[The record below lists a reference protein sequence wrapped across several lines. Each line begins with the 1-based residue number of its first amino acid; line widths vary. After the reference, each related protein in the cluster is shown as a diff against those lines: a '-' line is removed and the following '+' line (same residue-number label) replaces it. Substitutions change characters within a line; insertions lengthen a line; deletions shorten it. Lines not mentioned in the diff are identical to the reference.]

1 MPFKMT
7 AALSATLLFT
17 GTPASAQSVP
27 MQSVN
32 GTVFRCPPIDT
43 PSAKQLSDWLET
55 RPLDLEALSAR
66 VKTMMGPG
74 NPAGEAFRAKQAAQ
88 RESDWAFL
96 CRYRADNAA
105 VKASGKR
112 PAVVFMGDSITERWA
127 QGEPAWFA
135 QDDYVGRGI
144 SGQSSSQMVVRFA
157 HDVVALKPRVVHL
170 MAGTNDIGGA
180 TGPLTEDEY
189 LANMGAMLD
198 LARANNIKVVL
209 GGLPPMSR
217 LLPRPEF
224 DVRPWVRRLNARLK
238 LLAAERGALFVDYY
252 TPMALANGDFDP
264 RYANDGVHPTRAGYA
279 IMKPLAHRAIA
290 EALRTARR

>member
-1 MPFKMT
+1 MPIKPSVSI
-7 AALSATLLFT
+7 AAALLFT
-17 GTPASAQSVP
+17 TASAGAQTAP

-32 GTVFRCPPIDT
+32 GTIISCPPVDT
-43 PSAKQLSDWLET
+43 PSAQQLADWLQT

-66 VKTMMGPG
+66 VKSMMGAG

-88 RESDWAFL
+88 RETDWAFL

-105 VKASGKR
+105 LKASGKR

-127 QGEPAWFA
+127 QGDPSWFA
-135 QDDYVGRGI
+135 QGDYIGRGI
-144 SGQSSSQMVVRFA
+144 SGQSSSQMIVRFA
-157 HDVVALKPRVVHL
+157 HDVVALRPRVVHL

-252 TPMALANGDFDP
+252 TPMALTNGDFDP

-279 IMKPLAHRAIA
+279 IMEPLAQRAIGQ
-290 EALRTARR
+290 ALRTARR